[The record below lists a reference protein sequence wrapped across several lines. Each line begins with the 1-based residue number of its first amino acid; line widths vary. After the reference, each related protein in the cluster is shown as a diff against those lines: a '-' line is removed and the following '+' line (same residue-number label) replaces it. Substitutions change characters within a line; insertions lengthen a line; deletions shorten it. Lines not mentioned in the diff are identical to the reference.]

1 MAMAKHVLTL
11 GIQVSDVTS
20 RWEFIIETRDENTTF
35 FSYFPIFPLCVQLSQ
50 DVRTVI
56 ES

>member
-1 MAMAKHVLTL
+1 MAKHVLTL

-20 RWEFIIETRDENTTF
+20 RWEFIIETRDENMTF